1 MEFLAGLETKE
12 ARGRKD
18 LRVLLGQWELKGVL
32 EDLDSWGK
40 KENLAYLEILGQW
53 GKLDSEENREIMAS
67 QAMVT

>member
-12 ARGRKD
+12 ARGLKD
-18 LRVLLGQWELKGVL
+18 LRVLLDQLELKGVL